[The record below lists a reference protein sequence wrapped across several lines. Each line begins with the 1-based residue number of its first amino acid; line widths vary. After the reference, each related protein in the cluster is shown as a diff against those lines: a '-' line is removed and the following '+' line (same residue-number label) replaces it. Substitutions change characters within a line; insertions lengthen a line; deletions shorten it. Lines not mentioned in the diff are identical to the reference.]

1 MLVQRF
7 LIALFKLFDF
17 FGAPIDVPR
26 PVLHLERVKLF
37 LSLEHFPLNV
47 LVFLPVIQYL
57 LVLLLFSIFVS
68 RLFFEV
74 FGVILEEVMNVKF
87 FILIGNI
94 FLIAVVNS
102 YLSV

>member
-1 MLVQRF
+1 MLVQGF
-7 LIALFKLFDF
+7 LIALFKLLDI
-17 FGAPIDVPR
+17 FGTSIDVPR

-47 LVFLPVIQYL
+47 LVFLAVIQYL
-57 LVLLLFSIFVS
+57 LVLLLLSIFVS

-102 YLSV
+102 DLSI